1 MKRERQAKAAAS
13 RKKGQ
18 KHIDHS
24 AKTSSSSC
32 CPVLNDKIVFFF
44 EADDMAVVTIE
55 NFPPEVLE
63 LIFKELNLKDTGN
76 CSLTC
81 LKWQRLIA
89 ALYKDKCKLI

>member
-1 MKRERQAKAAAS
+1 
-13 RKKGQ
+13 
-18 KHIDHS
+18 
-24 AKTSSSSC
+24 
-32 CPVLNDKIVFFF
+32 
-44 EADDMAVVTIE
+44 MAVVTIE

-89 ALYKDKCKLI
+89 ALYKDKCKF

>member
-1 MKRERQAKAAAS
+1 
-13 RKKGQ
+13 
-18 KHIDHS
+18 
-24 AKTSSSSC
+24 
-32 CPVLNDKIVFFF
+32 
-44 EADDMAVVTIE
+44 MAVVTIE

-89 ALYKDKCKLI
+89 ALYKDKCKLILVNSCSETSTHLIMYPSKNIYIDSRTLMIF